1 MFVVRKGSHYH
12 NWDGRVPGA
21 TCCLGNLTGFSGFK
35 HPKKAILV
43 LCGVTISQKERVV
56 PVVAKIVER
65 DLFSVSST
73 VELSQKCL

>member
-21 TCCLGNLTGFSGFK
+21 TCCLGNLTGFS
-35 HPKKAILV
+35 KKAILV

-56 PVVAKIVER
+56 PVVAKIVES